1 MLTVYGRKSSFN
13 VQKVMWLVGELGL
26 THRHVELGG
35 SYGGL
40 GTPEIRAQKP
50 HGPDPVVD
58 EEGTIVWE
66 SHPNLRYPA
75 ASYGRGTVLSCGA
88 EPRSPSDRWIDLT
101 QA

>member
-40 GTPEIRAQKP
+40 HTPEFRSMNP
-50 HGPDPVVD
+50 HGRIPVVD
-58 EEGTIVWE
+58 YQGTIVWG
-66 SHPNLRYPA
+66 SHAILLYPA
-75 ASYGRGTVLSCGA
+75 SSFCRGRFWSAYAGQRPLSYRLIRLS
-88 EPRSPSDRWIDLT
+88 R
-101 QA
+101 